1 LKEVKGRGRDEKVV
15 FKRGQQDENTDNY
28 VECANLADQILVA
41 IDEFCPCVSR
51 FSTGQFLF
59 QPKLFIIYVAHN
71 FTPISKINQDVPKIH
86 VPFH

>member
-1 LKEVKGRGRDEKVV
+1 MEKW
-15 FKRGQQDENTDNY
+15 FSNGPTRKKNTDNY

-59 QPKLFIIYVAHN
+59 QPKLFIILRGSQFYTN
-71 FTPISKINQDVPKIH
+71 LKKNQSRRSKNTR
-86 VPFH
+86 PFSLA